1 MKFGVVDDLLNDVSL
16 EKKGSSQEVTWI
28 ARSLILKNERNGY
41 VVGDIDSL
49 AADIKHGG
57 LAQPLE
63 VYPCKNGKYKLL
75 TGERRL
81 TALDKLIENGD
92 WTTDIPCFVRELEE
106 YKLNLSDAS
115 KEMYALIRTNR
126 FNRNKTDA
134 DLLFETTELKKIVEE
149 MRKNGEK
156 ELWFGEETESVELSG
171 RTREIVGKALD
182 ISNGQIAKIETITKK
197 GIQQVVEAI
206 KAQRMNIAAGY
217 LLSSLSAADQ
227 EEFMRMHHT
236 GEILSSDVKSY
247 AELLEA
253 RKKTDQIPE
262 KDEWMPDQELMQSR
276 NGKKQKE
283 ISDNEDHG
291 HSCRSEKTEFTFL
304 EQEEHKK
311 AEAHV
316 KQTEVETVSKT
327 EDENWPYILSDF
339 PVFRIAEVINLIVEK
354 ERWIKE
360 ILSCEDEGIPEKA
373 LYKAQMET
381 AGLRLLR
388 ALLEGKV
395 NDNDAEK

>member
-1 MKFGVVDDLLNDVSL
+1 MKFGVVDDLLSDVSL

-171 RTREIVGKALD
+171 RTREIVGKALN

-197 GIQQVVEAI
+197 GIPQVVEAI
-206 KAQRMNIAAGY
+206 KDQRMNIAAGY

-247 AELLEA
+247 AELLET
-253 RKKTDQIPE
+253 RKRTDQIPE
-262 KDEWMPDQELMQSR
+262 KDEWMPDQELVQSR

-291 HSCRSEKTEFTFL
+291 HPCRSEKTEFTFR

-388 ALLEGKV
+388 ALLEGK
-395 NDNDAEK
+395 DKRQ